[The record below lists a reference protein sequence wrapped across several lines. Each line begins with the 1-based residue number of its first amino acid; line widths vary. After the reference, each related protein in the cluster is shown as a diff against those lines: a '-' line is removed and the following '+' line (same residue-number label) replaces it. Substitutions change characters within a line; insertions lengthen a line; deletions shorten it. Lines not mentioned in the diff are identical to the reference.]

1 MCLRT
6 WCIPQQSINQEL
18 EFLVGIEEA
27 RQHMEELVADRKQL
41 SSQVAQL
48 KGGGC
53 PSFVI

>member
-1 MCLRT
+1 MCLRI

-48 KGGGC
+48 KGE
-53 PSFVI
+53 